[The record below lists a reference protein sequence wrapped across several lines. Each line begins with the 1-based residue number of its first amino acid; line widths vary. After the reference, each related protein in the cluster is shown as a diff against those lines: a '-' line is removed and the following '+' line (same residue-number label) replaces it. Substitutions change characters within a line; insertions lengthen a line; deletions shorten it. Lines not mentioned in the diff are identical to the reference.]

1 MVGVEKF
8 MSRYARMRDPT
19 VFHKMLA
26 QTLKALELLGSGSPE
41 FEIADQA
48 DADTRLV
55 QRQLLHMTAVQL
67 PFPATPDV
75 NLSVRCLA
83 RTV

>member
-26 QTLKALELLGSGSPE
+26 QTLKALELLGSGASE
-41 FEIADQA
+41 FEITDQA
-48 DADTRLV
+48 DADARLV
-55 QRQLLHMTAVQL
+55 QR
-67 PFPATPDV
+67 
-75 NLSVRCLA
+75 
-83 RTV
+83 